1 MTEAE
6 LQRMVTD
13 LAKWAGWACWHDNDS
28 RRNTAGWPDLVLVHT
43 RTGRL
48 IFVELKS
55 DKGRIRPEQ
64 HMWLRLLGIQH
75 TAVVWRPQDWLSGS
89 IRAVLAPERMAA

>member
-1 MTEAE
+1 VTEAE
-6 LQRMVTD
+6 LQRCVID
-13 LAKWAGWACWHDNDS
+13 LARWAGWLPFHDNDS

-48 IFVELKS
+48 LFVELKS
-55 DKGRIRPEQ
+55 QVGKIRPEQ
-64 HMWLRLLGIQH
+64 HVWLRLLGMQH
-75 TAVVWRPQDWLSGS
+75 ETLVWRPSDWYSGS

>member
-1 MTEAE
+1 VTEAE

-13 LAKWAGWACWHDNDS
+13 LARWSGFLVWHDNDS

-48 IFVELKS
+48 LFVELKS
-55 DKGRIRPEQ
+55 QAGKVRPAQ
-64 HMWLRLLGIQH
+64 HVWLRVLGIKH
-75 TAVVWRPQDWLSGS
+75 ETYVWKPQDWLSGS
-89 IRAVLAPERMAA
+89 IRAVLAPEQLAA